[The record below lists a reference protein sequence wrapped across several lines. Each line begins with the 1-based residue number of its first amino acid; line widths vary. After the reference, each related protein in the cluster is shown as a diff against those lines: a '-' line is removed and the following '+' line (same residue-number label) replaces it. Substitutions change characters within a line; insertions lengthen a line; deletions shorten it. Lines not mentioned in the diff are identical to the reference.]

1 LVVAGV
7 DSDQRPRRRQRV
19 ATPTI
24 TRAETIV
31 DGSGVLVAAG
41 ARSGA
46 GGFNDWSAAG
56 GAVTGTWLGGGGEHA
71 LVEASVPASCQ
82 ADTTGGADA
91 TIVAAAAGFA
101 IGDGVSAVV
110 GAVMVGINTAV
121 AVIVGAVVGVSGGTS
136 GTRLVGFRI

>member
-1 LVVAGV
+1 MVVAAV

-19 ATPTI
+19 ATPTS

-41 ARSGA
+41 GRTGA

-82 ADTTGGADA
+82 ADTAGGADA
-91 TIVAAAAGFA
+91 TIAAAAGCVT
-101 IGDGVSAVV
+101 GDGVSAVV

-121 AVIVGAVVGVSGGTS
+121 AGIVGAVVGVSGGTG